1 MLKKKLIKLSFISL
15 IILLNGCGF
24 KVLDKS
30 DANNFSIKE
39 IITSGDKRINYKIT
53 NNLFIYSKKKRQN
66 EIILYLDTK
75 KNNII
80 KEKNIKNEITKY
92 Q

>member
-39 IITSGDKRINYKIT
+39 IITVETKELIIKLQIIYF
-53 NNLFIYSKKKRQN
+53 FIQSKKGKM
-66 EIILYLDTK
+66 K
-75 KNNII
+75 
-80 KEKNIKNEITKY
+80 
-92 Q
+92 

>member
-1 MLKKKLIKLSFISL
+1 MLINKNIKIILISL

-39 IITSGDKRINYKIT
+39 IVSSGDKRIN
-53 NNLFIYSKKKRQN
+53 FSKKLGVFGSFANKEWFYQSLRKCN
-66 EIILYLDTK
+66 E
-75 KNNII
+75 
-80 KEKNIKNEITKY
+80 
-92 Q
+92 